1 MNQPEFVVVTVVIA
15 TTLMVTKSVT
25 FVVSQLFR
33 KQCSI
38 FTISSL
44 LSQWRRKYRW
54 STIEICVEKF
64 GFTFLI
70 KKL

>member
-33 KQCSI
+33 KRSLI

-44 LSQWRRKYRW
+44 LSQWRKKYRW
-54 STIEICVEKF
+54 STIEIYVIRI
-64 GFTFLI
+64 GFTFSI
-70 KKL
+70 EKG

>member
-15 TTLMVTKSVT
+15 TTLMVAKSVT

-38 FTISSL
+38 FTMSSL
-44 LSQWRRKYRW
+44 LSQWWRKYRW
-54 STIEICVEKF
+54 STIEIYVIRI
-64 GFTFLI
+64 GFTFSI
-70 KKL
+70 EKL